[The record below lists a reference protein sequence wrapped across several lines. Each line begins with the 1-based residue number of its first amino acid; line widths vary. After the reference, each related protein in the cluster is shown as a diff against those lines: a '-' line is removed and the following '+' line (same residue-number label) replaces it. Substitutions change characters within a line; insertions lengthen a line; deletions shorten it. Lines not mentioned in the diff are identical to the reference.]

1 MKLPTRF
8 AAVAIVLL
16 VCGRAHAQ
24 ITSTYA
30 FTNVNVVPMTG
41 ENVIPDQTVVVQDG
55 RITAIGAARSVKI
68 PAGATRIEAKGKY
81 LMPGLAEMHGH
92 IPGQNVQ
99 FAERV
104 SFLYVAGGVTTV
116 RGMQGHPNQFELRK
130 RIESGELIGP
140 RMFLSSPPLSG
151 NSVSDVAAAET
162 TVRNFKNAGYDLLKI
177 HENLRRDVYDKIV
190 ATAREV
196 DMPFGGH
203 VPNDVGVVAALQARQ
218 TSIDHLDNYV
228 EVIDNELDIPPLVE
242 QTVKAGVAMVPT
254 MPLWEVLRGLHDPAT
269 MMDRPELR
277 YMPPQVVTQWSNQ
290 VAAIR
295 AQTNPDMAARE
306 IELRNKLLKAMSD
319 AGAVLLLGSDAPQ
332 LFSVPGFSIQR
343 EMETWAE
350 AGMAPFKILQA
361 GTTAVA
367 KYFGDE
373 ANSGTVSV
381 GKRAD
386 LLLLDANPLQDV
398 RHVARKSGVM
408 VRGRW
413 LPWSE
418 IEKRLVEG

>member
-277 YMPPQVVTQWSNQ
+277 YMPPQVVTQWRNQ